1 MAASLKT
8 FFLKTLENGV
18 EHNSSHENSKRGETD
33 QRDERLSGSQL
44 VQRAVGQ
51 QAVGQRGG

>member
-33 QRDERLSGSQL
+33 QWDERLSGPRL

-51 QAVGQRGG
+51 RGG